1 MPEGIEA
8 LPPPLAPPDG
18 IEGMEDPL
26 EPLEP
31 PEGIEALLE
40 PLEPP
45 EEGIEG
51 PLEPLEPLELL
62 EEGMEE
68 LLDGIEGICGMLDWV
83 CCVVSQALRIN
94 AAAASVVNVL
104 ITVLSI
110 FYNSSHVRQLD
121 VRVSSGTTNK

>member
-26 EPLEP
+26 PPLEP

-51 PLEPLEPLELL
+51 PLEPLELL
-62 EEGMEE
+62 AEGMEE
-68 LLDGIEGICGMLDWV
+68 LLDGIEGICGMLDCV
-83 CCVVSQALRIN
+83 CCVDSQALRIN

-121 VRVSSGTTNK
+121 VSVSSGTTK